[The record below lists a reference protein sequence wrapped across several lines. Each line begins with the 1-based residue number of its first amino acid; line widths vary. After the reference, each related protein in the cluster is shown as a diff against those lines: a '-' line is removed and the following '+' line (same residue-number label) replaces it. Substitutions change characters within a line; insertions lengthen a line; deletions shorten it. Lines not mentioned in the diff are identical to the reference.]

1 MLKTE
6 ETKRLGGCWRESG
19 SPQTRARKKCG
30 CTLTRNLGAIHPW
43 MWGRHLR
50 LRACHFHCPTRQ
62 LPLPEPRR
70 LSRYE
75 SFGETIDRHFA
86 QVTNRQHSLTAAM
99 APPRATKKY
108 TLTNPSTA
116 ITRQSAR
123 QSRRHAIDEAEE
135 LEEIGQDGSAGDN
148 GDAADDEAEA
158 SQNTSDGPL
167 EQMMAKM
174 VDDVC

>member
-1 MLKTE
+1 
-6 ETKRLGGCWRESG
+6 
-19 SPQTRARKKCG
+19 
-30 CTLTRNLGAIHPW
+30 
-43 MWGRHLR
+43 
-50 LRACHFHCPTRQ
+50 
-62 LPLPEPRR
+62 
-70 LSRYE
+70 
-75 SFGETIDRHFA
+75 
-86 QVTNRQHSLTAAM
+86 M